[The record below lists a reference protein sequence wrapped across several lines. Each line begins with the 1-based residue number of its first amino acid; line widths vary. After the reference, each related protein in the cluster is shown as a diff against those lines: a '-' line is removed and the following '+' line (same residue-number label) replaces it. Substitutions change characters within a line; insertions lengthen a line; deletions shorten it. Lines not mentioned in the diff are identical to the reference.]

1 MSFDPYHNW
10 LGIPPEEQPPCYYR
24 LLGVNPHETN
34 SDVISNAADRQMIFV
49 RQFQDGEHQS
59 ESQRVLNELAAA
71 KICLL
76 NPATRAT
83 YDLRLQGGEVI
94 PPPLIES
101 ALPSS
106 ESGIR
111 EPETR
116 KVGRNSQ
123 MKVRVIG
130 HILAPIIGLAL
141 GWIILQYL
149 RPGRQESVASS
160 SEQAEKEIKAHS
172 APEAQHV
179 PKDDPFDLPPD
190 HAVPTPEPSAKP
202 ISIPIEK
209 ETETPVELS
218 PPSKDEQIET
228 LRTQRKE
235 AIANNDLSKA
245 IRVTEQISVLQEVDK
260 IFAKMELLEQIKDTA
275 NPTSL
280 VEQCLSL
287 VDEAVERSDKPL
299 AQRAAE
305 LALVAA
311 RQADDS
317 ALVRRA
323 TLGVL
328 KAQRMPDS
336 PVIPMPEN
344 HFN

>member
-49 RQFQDGEHQS
+49 RQFQDGEHQA

-76 NPATRAT
+76 NPGTRAT

-101 ALPSS
+101 SLPLS
-106 ESGIR
+106 ESGFR

-116 KVGRNSQ
+116 KVARNSQ
-123 MKVRVIG
+123 LKVRVFG

-149 RPGRQESVASS
+149 KTEQPESIASS
-160 SEQAEKEIKAHS
+160 KEQEKKEVPVQV
-172 APEAQHV
+172 APEDQHD
-179 PKDDPFDLPPD
+179 PKDDPFDLTPD
-190 HAVPTPEPSAKP
+190 HAVSIPKSPAKP
-202 ISIPIEK
+202 VSIPI

-235 AIANNDLSKA
+235 AIAINDLSKA
-245 IRVTEQISVLQEVDK
+245 IRVTEQISVLQEVDEL
-260 IFAKMELLEQIKDTA
+260 FAKMELLEQIKDTVD
-275 NPTSL
+275 PSSL

-287 VDEAVERSDKPL
+287 VDEAVERSDKPI

-311 RQADDS
+311 RQADDP

-336 PVIPMPEN
+336 PVVPMPEN